1 MHEAL
6 SKTAPVAR
14 DPILHCPRSGREG
27 CALAKAQHEADHE
40 KRGEPA
46 REAGEDRGRR
56 PDYAAQKE
64 RKPRAP
70 FVAKPTAE
78 YLEQRIRIGE
88 CGKDQPELGIAE
100 AEFTLDRRCCRRD
113 VHSGPDANQPRRSS
127 SKIQGSTRVSVTV
140 ASASLSQGPV
150 LG

>member
-1 MHEAL
+1 MREAL
-6 SKTAPVAR
+6 SKTAPIAR
-14 DPILHCPRSGREG
+14 DPILHRPGRGRER

-56 PDYAAQKE
+56 PNYAAQKE
-64 RKPRAP
+64 RKPRPP

-113 VHSGPDANQPRRSS
+113 VHSVDIGDEIHQT
-127 SKIQGSTRVSVTV
+127 Q
-140 ASASLSQGPV
+140 QD
-150 LG
+150 